1 MGGMTCRAS
10 LIKGKYAGEPR
21 AEGLHGS
28 GGHVTQSYSTV
39 VWEVGDC
46 TTLLN
51 TPEFSS
57 FPEICYQI
65 YRRFNKMY
73 FKQSTKITTIKTAKL
88 SLINGSSLKEV
99 GCSIGEG
106 FFSEYI
112 VVFFFPSVAVFHW
125 TMTEVE
131 VIVYPTLHWY
141 VYVNTAQE
149 TDKARIQRQFSRRR
163 KGGSSIQN
171 AKHPFVNWWTF

>member
-65 YRRFNKMY
+65 YRSFNKMY

-88 SLINGSSLKEV
+88 SLINGSSLNKV

-112 VVFFFPSVAVFHW
+112 VVFFYVCGCFPLDDDWGGGHSLPNFTLVCLCQYCPGDWQGSHSTAVF
-125 TMTEVE
+125 
-131 VIVYPTLHWY
+131 
-141 VYVNTAQE
+141 
-149 TDKARIQRQFSRRR
+149 KA
-163 KGGSSIQN
+163 
-171 AKHPFVNWWTF
+171 

>member
-28 GGHVTQSYSTV
+28 GGHVAQSYSTV
-39 VWEVGDC
+39 VWEVGDS
-46 TTLLN
+46 TTLSN

-57 FPEICYQI
+57 FPEIYCRISWPFSRI
-65 YRRFNKMY
+65 YS
-73 FKQSTKITTIKTAKL
+73 KQSTKIVTIKTTNL
-88 SLINGSSLKEV
+88 SHKQIKRKE
-99 GCSIGEG
+99 GCVLYRRM

-112 VVFFFPSVAVFHW
+112 VVFFFFFTSVAVLHW
-125 TMTEVE
+125 MMTEVE

-149 TDKARIQRQFSRRR
+149 TDKARIQQQISRRR
-163 KGGSSIQN
+163 KGGAVS
-171 AKHPFVNWWTF
+171 KM